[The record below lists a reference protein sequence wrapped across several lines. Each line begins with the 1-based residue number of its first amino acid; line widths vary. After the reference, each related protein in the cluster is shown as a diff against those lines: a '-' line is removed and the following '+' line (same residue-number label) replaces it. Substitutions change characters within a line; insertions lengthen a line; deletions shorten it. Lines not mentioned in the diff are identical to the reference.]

1 MSGLETFTLKHS
13 HPNKRKDLTNY
24 SICIF
29 YVSWIE
35 SQKEIKM
42 ENAPTG
48 IQSLLDDLKKKI
60 KGLRIHNEKKEPYY
74 GEISLSIQSGRLA
87 YIKRTETIK

>member
-1 MSGLETFTLKHS
+1 
-13 HPNKRKDLTNY
+13 
-24 SICIF
+24 
-29 YVSWIE
+29 
-35 SQKEIKM
+35 M